1 MTKETSNLIYAM
13 NPTRIVPCLLAI
25 AGVALCSA
33 AFAADQPAPAP
44 LKPITKKL
52 TFIYIPKLVHPWYD
66 EVRQGIEY
74 AIQEVKKEG
83 IDVEYLWDAPAQA
96 DVDEEN
102 KKIQAA
108 ISRRPD
114 GLCVSSLDPATNSQ
128 MLDEALA
135 AKLNVLTFNATAGPK
150 YPFVGRAAD
159 VEDGYTLA
167 KYLAEK
173 MGKKGKVAIL
183 LGSLTA
189 PEHQG
194 RVEGFKKALKEYPD
208 IKIVFE
214 QPDNDN
220 LEQAVSVTESALQAN
235 PDLNGILCCNA
246 SNPIGAARAVKN
258 AGKAGK
264 ILIGGFDNLP
274 ETLEFVKEGVILATM
289 AQRQWEIGYWT
300 LRYLVAMNRDQTIP
314 HYHDTGALL
323 VTADTLKKT
332 TK

>member
-1 MTKETSNLIYAM
+1 M
-13 NPTRIVPCLLAI
+13 NNPPRIVSCLLAS
-25 AGVALCSA
+25 AGLALCTA
-33 AFAADQPAPAP
+33 GFAADPPAEAP

-66 EVRQGIEY
+66 EVRQGIEF
-74 AIQEVKKEG
+74 AVAEVKKEG
-83 IDVEYLWDAPAQA
+83 IDVEYIWDAPAQA

-102 KKIQAA
+102 RKIQAA

-114 GLCVSSLDPATNSQ
+114 GLCVSALDPATNSQ
-128 MLDEALA
+128 LLDEAIA
-135 AKLNVLTFNATAGPK
+135 AKLNVTTFNATAGPK
-150 YPFVGRAAD
+150 YPFVGRSKD
-159 VEDGYTLA
+159 LDDGYQCG
-167 KYLAEK
+167 KYVAEK

-194 RVEGFKKALKEYPD
+194 RVQGFKKALAEYPD

-220 LEQAVSVTESALQAN
+220 LEQAVSVTESALQAH
-235 PDLNGILCCNA
+235 PDLNAILACNA

-274 ETLEFVKEGVILATM
+274 ETLDFVRDGTILVTM
-289 AQRQWEIGYWT
+289 AQRQWEIGYWS
-300 LRYLVAMNRDQTIP
+300 LKYLVALNRGQTIP
-314 HYHDTGALL
+314 QDHDTGILL
-323 VTADTLKKT
+323 VTADTLKQAAK
-332 TK
+332 

>member
-1 MTKETSNLIYAM
+1 MKTTK
-13 NPTRIVPCLLAI
+13 IVPLLAV
-25 AGVALCSA
+25 AGLVFCTA
-33 AFAADQPAPAP
+33 AIAADQPEAAP

-52 TFIYIPKLVHPWYD
+52 QFIYIPKLVHPWYE
-66 EVRQGIEY
+66 EVKRGVEY
-74 AIQEVKKEG
+74 AIGEVKKEG
-83 IDVEYLWDAPAQA
+83 IDVEYIWDAPAQA

-102 KKIQAA
+102 RKIEAA
-108 ISRRPD
+108 ISRKPD
-114 GLCVSSLDPATNSQ
+114 GLCVSCLDPATNAQ
-128 MLDEALA
+128 MLDEAKKA
-135 AKLNVLTFNATAGPK
+135 HLNLMTFNANCGSG
-150 YPFVGRAAD
+150 YPFVGRNKD
-159 VEDGYTLA
+159 VDDGYQCG
-167 KYLAEK
+167 KYVAEH
-173 MGKKGKVAIL
+173 MGGKGKVAIL

-194 RVEGFKKALKEYPD
+194 RVQGFKKALAEYPN

-220 LEQAVSVTESALQAN
+220 LEQAVSVTESALQAH
-235 PDLNGILCCNA
+235 PDLNAILCCNA

-274 ETLEFVKEGVILATM
+274 ETLDFVREGVILVTM

-300 LRYLVAMNRDQTIP
+300 LRYLVAMNRGQTVP
-314 HYHDTGALL
+314 QDHDTGILM

-332 TK
+332 GQAQASK